1 MMIEN
6 NFKMALREGVSR
18 EFSNIPMHESEISYV
33 FSDNFLCKMDK
44 LTRQGQ
50 NRFWRMTN
58 TVSKRAAV
66 IFASILIALLTAC
79 SFPPVRAAV
88 TNFFQE
94 TYDNCIRFFTGNV
107 GTEQIS
113 EHYFLIDIPEGFSE
127 IETTENDACYIHMY
141 QNDARDKIILS
152 QSIAADYAV
161 FIDNEHGEISN
172 VTIQGMDVSIY
183 DSAETNCRTA
193 IWLKDGY
200 AFELTVYG
208 DYDLEL
214 IIQLVSSVER
224 Q

>member
-1 MMIEN
+1 MLEN
-6 NFKMALREGVSR
+6 NSKMALREGVSR
-18 EFSNIPMHESEISYV
+18 KFSNIPMRESEISYV

-94 TYDNCIRFFTGNV
+94 TYDNCIRFFTRDV

-113 EHYFLIDIPEGFSE
+113 EPYFLIDIPEGFSE

-200 AFELTVYG
+200 AFELTVYR

>member
-1 MMIEN
+1 MMLEN
-6 NFKMALREGVSR
+6 NSKMALREGVSR
-18 EFSNIPMHESEISYV
+18 KFSNIPMRESEISYV

-94 TYDNCIRFFTGNV
+94 TYDNCIRFFTRDV

-113 EHYFLIDIPEGFSE
+113 EPYFLIDIPEGFSE

-200 AFELTVYG
+200 AFELMFTETMT
-208 DYDLEL
+208 L
-214 IIQLVSSVER
+214 S
-224 Q
+224 